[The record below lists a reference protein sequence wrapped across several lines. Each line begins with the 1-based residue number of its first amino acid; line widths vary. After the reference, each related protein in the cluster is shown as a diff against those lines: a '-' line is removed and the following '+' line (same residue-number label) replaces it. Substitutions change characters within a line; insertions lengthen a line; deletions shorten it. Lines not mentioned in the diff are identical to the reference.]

1 MESPLADETRRDKV
15 NAMFHAKINQIVYV
29 ILGECWMIDD
39 SSWQILV
46 DLIYQGC
53 AFKNASDN

>member
-39 SSWQILV
+39 SSWQI
-46 DLIYQGC
+46 
-53 AFKNASDN
+53 